1 MKLYKTILEDYR
13 NEDFYSNPRTMTFYH
28 NNQKALRIRDV
39 SHLLP
44 LENNLYL
51 FGVGDNGITG
61 KYIIPKDMFDFC
73 IWEHNFNKNY
83 QTCRNLLRDFR
94 NGKTGI
100 PLTKRIDLI
109 YQTYKIYFLPRDW
122 KVWLPFI
129 LRHYNYNN
137 YYLTETLNL
146 DKSSKK
152 YLTIEF
158 KLRERNT
165 KI

>member
-1 MKLYKTILEDYR
+1 MKLSKEHLTDYLS
-13 NEDFYSNPRTMTFYH
+13 EDFYASPRTMTFYK
-28 NNQKALRIRDV
+28 NNNKTLRIRDV

-73 IWEHNFNKNY
+73 IWEYGFDKNY
-83 QTCRNLLRDFR
+83 QSCKNLLRDFKKGR
-94 NGKTGI
+94 TGTA
-100 PLTKRIDLI
+100 LSKRIDFI
-109 YQTYKIYFLPRDW
+109 YKTYQIDFLPRDW

-146 DKSSKK
+146 DKESKN
-152 YLTIEF
+152 YLRIEF
-158 KLRERNT
+158 KLRERKT
-165 KI
+165 EK